1 MGITKK
7 TSETGKAPTVRRK
20 RCEGCGNETDM
31 KALFTVRDRDIC
43 LACGRRELAEW
54 NQFVKDAEAQ
64 L

>member
-1 MGITKK
+1 MNNSTDQNK
-7 TSETGKAPTVRRK
+7 TAIRHK
-20 RCEGCGNETDM
+20 RCEGCGNETDT

-43 LACGRRELAEW
+43 LACGKRELAEW